1 MGIFSR
7 LTDIVNAN
15 VNALLD
21 GAEDPEKM
29 ARLMVQEMEDTLVEV
44 RSAAVK
50 AIADKKEL
58 ARRLARLEREQAEWA
73 GKAEFAVAR
82 GREDLAKGALIARRK
97 LADRTDAFKV
107 ELTAIDE
114 SLDKYNEDMG
124 QLEAKLAETK
134 AKRKSMEIR
143 MKTAQKRVK
152 MRRTLNDGRIEEALS
167 RFEQMERRIDE
178 MEADAESYDL
188 GKDAR
193 RTLDDDF
200 ADLEAESVVE
210 EELKALKKKMEKKKS
225 S

>member
-15 VNALLD
+15 INALLD

-50 AIADKKEL
+50 AIADKKEI
-58 ARRLARLEREQAEWA
+58 ARRLDRLGREQADWA
-73 GKAEFAVAR
+73 GKAEFAVSR
-82 GREDLAKGALIARRK
+82 GREDLAKSALVAKRK
-97 LADRTDAFKV
+97 LADRADTLAV
-107 ELTAIDE
+107 ELTAIED

-124 QLEAKLAETK
+124 KLEAKLAEAK
-134 AKRKSMEIR
+134 AKRKSVEIR
-143 MKTAQKRVK
+143 MKAAQKRVK
-152 MRRTLNDGRIEEALS
+152 MRRTLNDGRIDEALF
-167 RFEQMERRIDE
+167 RFEQMERSIDE

-200 ADLEAESVVE
+200 ADLQAESAVE
-210 EELKALKKKMEKKKS
+210 AELKALKKKMGSKKS

>member
-15 VNALLD
+15 INALLD

-50 AIADKKEL
+50 AIADKKEI
-58 ARRLARLEREQAEWA
+58 ARRRDRLDREQVDWA
-73 GKAEFAVAR
+73 GKAEFAVSR
-82 GREDLAKGALIARRK
+82 GREDLAKSALVAKRK
-97 LADRTDAFKV
+97 LADRADALTI
-107 ELTAIDE
+107 ELTAIED
-114 SLDKYNEDMG
+114 SLDKLNEDMG
-124 QLEAKLAETK
+124 KLEAKLAEAK
-134 AKRKSMEIR
+134 AKRKSVEIR
-143 MKTAQKRVK
+143 MKAAQKRVK
-152 MRRTLNDGRIEEALS
+152 MRRTLNDGRIDEALF

-193 RTLDDDF
+193 RTLDDEF
-200 ADLEAESVVE
+200 VDLEAENAVE
-210 EELKALKKKMEKKKS
+210 EELEALKKKMGSRKS